1 MTTSRQIGKYR
12 VLEEIASGAQGS
24 VYRTIDPATARTV
37 AVKVLIRQRVT
48 DVERLRREAS
58 LVQTIDHQ
66 NVVKL
71 IEVGESEG
79 LHFMAM
85 EFIPE
90 TLSNLIEVTGAL
102 PVERA
107 IAIAIGISDG
117 LGYAHSQGIVHHDI
131 KPQNILMTPD
141 GIPKV
146 TDFGIARGEML
157 NTMTATGAMMG
168 TPYYMS
174 PEQANGE
181 RGDPRSDVYSI
192 ACLLYQLL
200 SGEVPFSGGSPLS
213 ILRRHVEE
221 SPQPLK
227 MKLAGIPPAVAKCVE
242 QAMSKDPEQRFA
254 DGIAFSAALKT
265 ALPSA
270 IAGLPDGADV
280 RKRNLTS
287 SQSKSASDRDSEIE
301 GMHRNPSEFVEPQA
315 SKAASILRLGSE
327 NYGKRVSES
336 KPIENLPESG
346 SRISFQD
353 AVISGYKN
361 TFDYKGRATRA
372 EFWWWVL
379 FNFASLILAIFLEE
393 LLGIAPNETDVGVL
407 YYLVLLI
414 NIFPMFSLWIRRL
427 HDVNRSGW
435 WTLIIITYIGV
446 FLLFYWAVKP
456 SQTPK

>member
-1 MTTSRQIGKYR
+1 MTTPKQIGKYQ
-12 VLEEIASGAQGS
+12 VLGEIASGAQGA
-24 VYRTIDPATARTV
+24 VYRAFDPATAMTV
-37 AVKVLIRQRVT
+37 AVKVLIRQSVT

-58 LVQTIDHQ
+58 LVQAIDHQ
-66 NVVKL
+66 NVVRL

-79 LHFMAM
+79 LHFMVM

-107 IAIAIGISDG
+107 VALATGISDG
-117 LGYAHSQGIVHHDI
+117 LGYAHAQGIVHHDI
-131 KPQNILMTPD
+131 KPQNVLLTPD
-141 GIPKV
+141 GTPKV

-168 TPYYMS
+168 TPFYMS

-181 RGDPRSDVYSI
+181 RGDPRSDVYSLG
-192 ACLLYQLL
+192 CLLYQLL

-213 ILRRHVEE
+213 VLRRHIEE

-227 MKLAGIPPAVAKCVE
+227 TRLSGIPAAVASCVE
-242 QAMSKDPEQRFA
+242 QAMSKDPSQRFA
-254 DGIAFSAALKT
+254 DGNAFSAALQT

-270 IAGLPDGADV
+270 ITGMPDDVEV
-280 RKRNLTS
+280 RKSNLTS
-287 SQSKSASDRDSEIE
+287 SQSKSAAEVQGRNEIGVDIPDFEDPDVSRQESSDRDPEIE
-301 GMHRNPSEFVEPQA
+301 H
-315 SKAASILRLGSE
+315 
-327 NYGKRVSES
+327 
-336 KPIENLPESG
+336 LPESG
-346 SRISFQD
+346 SRTSFKD

-372 EFWWWVL
+372 EYWWWVL
-379 FNFASLILAIFLEE
+379 FNSASLFLAIVLEE
-393 LLGIAPNETDVGVL
+393 VLGIAPNETDVGVL

-435 WTLIIITYIGV
+435 WTLILFTYIGV
-446 FLLFYWAVKP
+446 LLLFYWAVKP
-456 SQTPK
+456 TQTAK

>member
-1 MTTSRQIGKYR
+1 M
-12 VLEEIASGAQGS
+12 
-24 VYRTIDPATARTV
+24 
-37 AVKVLIRQRVT
+37 
-48 DVERLRREAS
+48 
-58 LVQTIDHQ
+58 
-66 NVVKL
+66 
-71 IEVGESEG
+71 
-79 LHFMAM
+79 
-85 EFIPE
+85 
-90 TLSNLIEVTGAL
+90 

-107 IAIAIGISDG
+107 VALAIGISDG
-117 LGYAHSQGIVHHDI
+117 LGYAHQRGIVHHDI
-131 KPQNILMTPD
+131 KPQNILLTSE

-221 SPQPLK
+221 SPQPLGTR
-227 MKLAGIPPAVAKCVE
+227 LSGIPDAVAKCVE
-242 QAMSKDPEQRFA
+242 QAMSKDPAQRFA
-254 DGIAFSAALKT
+254 DGTALSTALQT

-270 IAGLPDGADV
+270 IAGMPGDV
-280 RKRNLTS
+280 DQVDLIR
-287 SQSKSASDRDSEIE
+287 
-301 GMHRNPSEFVEPQA
+301 
-315 SKAASILRLGSE
+315 
-327 NYGKRVSES
+327 SES
-336 KPIENLPESG
+336 DGELKPPHEIRVDISDVGDFVDEEERRRQSSVQDEGIQNLPENG
-346 SRISFQD
+346 SRISFKN
-353 AVISGYKN
+353 AVILGYKN
-361 TFDYKGRATRA
+361 TFNYQGRATRA
-372 EFWWWVL
+372 EYWWWVL
-379 FNFASLILAIFLEE
+379 FYIVSLFVSLFLEGFF
-393 LLGIAPNETDVGVL
+393 GIEDISEEDVGGFL

-435 WTLIIITYIGV
+435 WTLILFTYIGALV
-446 FLLFYWAVKP
+446 LFYWAVKP